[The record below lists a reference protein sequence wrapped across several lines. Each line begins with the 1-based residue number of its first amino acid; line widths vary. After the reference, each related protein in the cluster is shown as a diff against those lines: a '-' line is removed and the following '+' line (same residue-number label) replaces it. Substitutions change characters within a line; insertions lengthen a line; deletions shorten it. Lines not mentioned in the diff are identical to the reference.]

1 MLLAV
6 SAASVSAQTYQ
17 IRKDSVK
24 TGEYSPTVY
33 LVSVNAPQLLH
44 LFLPGILAY
53 NLPRFGQIPIV

>member
-33 LVSVNAPQLLH
+33 LYG
-44 LFLPGILAY
+44 PGIQMY
-53 NLPRFGQIPIV
+53 KRV

>member
-1 MLLAV
+1 MKIFRLLIAMLLAV

-33 LVSVNAPQLLH
+33 LVSVNRR
-44 LFLPGILAY
+44 IET
-53 NLPRFGQIPIV
+53 V

>member
-1 MLLAV
+1 MKIFRLLIAMLLAV

-33 LVSVNAPQLLH
+33 LVSVNAP
-44 LFLPGILAY
+44 
-53 NLPRFGQIPIV
+53 